1 MIRWASIAMTVVMM
15 WAAPVWAQTNFTA
28 KDDVTVTSSA
38 TLVLAG
44 NAFRYALSCTNTS
57 ASVHVRWGDST
68 VTASKGQQLRAGT
81 SVEILSKSPVYMIS
95 EGANVTVSC
104 TEETK

>member
-1 MIRWASIAMTVVMM
+1 M
-15 WAAPVWAQTNFTA
+15 WSRILLCLCLMGVPSVGLAQTNFESKT
-28 KDDVTVTSSA
+28 DVTVTSSA

-44 NAFRYALSCTNTS
+44 NAFRYALNCTNTS
-57 ASVHVRWGDST
+57 ASVNVRWGDST
-68 VTASKGQQLRAGT
+68 VTTTKGQQLRAGT
-81 SVEILSKSPVYMIS
+81 SIEINSRAPVYMIS

>member
-1 MIRWASIAMTVVMM
+1 MWSRLLLCACLVGVPGIAF
-15 WAAPVWAQTNFTA
+15 AQANFESKT
-28 KDDVTVTSSA
+28 DVTVTSAA

-44 NAFRYALSCTNTS
+44 NSFRYALNCTNTS
-57 ASVHVRWGDST
+57 ASVNVRWGDST
-68 VTASKGQQLRAGT
+68 VTATKGQQLRAGT
-81 SVEILSKSPVYMIS
+81 SIEINSRAPVYMIS

>member
-1 MIRWASIAMTVVMM
+1 M
-15 WAAPVWAQTNFTA
+15 WSRIVLCLVLLGVPSAGWAQTNFESKT
-28 KDDVTVTSSA
+28 DVTVTSSA

-44 NAFRYALSCTNTS
+44 NSFRYALNCTNTS
-57 ASVHVRWGDST
+57 ASVNVRWGDST
-68 VTASKGQQLRAGT
+68 VTASKGQQFRAGT
-81 SVEILSKSPVYMIS
+81 SIEINSRAPVYMIS